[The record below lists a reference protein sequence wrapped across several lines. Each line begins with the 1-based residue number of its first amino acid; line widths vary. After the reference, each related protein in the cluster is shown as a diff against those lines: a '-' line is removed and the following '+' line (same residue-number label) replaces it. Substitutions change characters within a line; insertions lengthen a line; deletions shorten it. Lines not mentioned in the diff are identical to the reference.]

1 MSQVSV
7 ILTSYNNS
15 LFLDRAVKSV
25 LGQTFKDFQLIIA
38 DDNSSDLNVYKII
51 SNYEKDN
58 RVIYFNSKIKE
69 EDRLKTARY
78 ATQINTAVR
87 EYSNS
92 KYLLYLADDDFY
104 YPTMIEK
111 MVNFAERNYHHVVY
125 CKQDFVDV
133 DGNVRS
139 FRFPNKVLDR
149 GMDCVDHNQVMTTR
163 ESFDQVGGWNDDPG
177 CWGGADGYFWQK
189 LNDAGYLFYPI
200 DTEEPLQA
208 KTYREQSV
216 QWRVSQ
222 GLSPV
227 V

>member
-7 ILTSYNNS
+7 ILTSYNNF
-15 LFLDRAVKSV
+15 LFLDRAIKSV
-25 LGQTFKDFQLIIA
+25 LDQTFKDFELIIA
-38 DDNSSDLNVYKII
+38 DDNSSDTNVYEVI
-51 SNYEKDN
+51 SKHKNDS
-58 RVIYFNSKIKE
+58 RVIYFNSKVKE

-111 MVNFAERNYHHVVY
+111 MINFAERNSYDVVY

-163 ESFDQVGGWNDDPG
+163 ESFDKVDGWDDDPG

-189 LNDAGYLFYPI
+189 LNNAGYLFYPI
-200 DTEEPLQA
+200 DTEESLQA

-227 V
+227 A